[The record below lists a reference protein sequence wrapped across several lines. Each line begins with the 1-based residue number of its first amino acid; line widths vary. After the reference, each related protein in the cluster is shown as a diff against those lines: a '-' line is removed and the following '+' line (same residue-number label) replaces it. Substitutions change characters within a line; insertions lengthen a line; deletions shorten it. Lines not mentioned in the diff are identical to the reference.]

1 MFGQLRKGKANVETA
16 KGVKL
21 KDREVIG
28 EDAVTIT
35 QKKAINFFT
44 SIQAHDGHWPSDNA
58 GPLYFMPPLNE
69 DGGWGFHIDSHS
81 TMFGSAI
88 SYIALRLLGEGPD
101 DGEDNAVARGR
112 QWILDHG
119 GATSIPSWGKFWL
132 SVLGVYKWDGCNPTP
147 PELWLLPDSLPMHP
161 ELFDDVLI
169 EREHVEC
176 TSSVIQAFTLFKEQ
190 YPDHRT
196 KEIEDSISRGI
207 QYIERAQ
214 NPDGSWYGFWGICF
228 TYGTWFAV
236 EALLRCNK
244 NYHNSQAVRKA
255 CEFILSKQLPNGGW
269 GESYLSSSK
278 EVYTNLKGN
287 KSNLVQTSWALL
299 TLIRAGQWEVDP
311 DPVDRGMRLVINSQ
325 LENGDFPP
333 QETTGVFM
341 KNCITEFSSYRCTF
355 PIWVLSEY
363 RRAQAQRSAI
373 Q

>member
-1 MFGQLRKGKANVETA
+1 MFYV
-16 KGVKL
+16 
-21 KDREVIG
+21 
-28 EDAVTIT
+28 
-35 QKKAINFFT
+35 
-44 SIQAHDGHWPSDNA
+44 H
-58 GPLYFMPPLNE
+58 
-69 DGGWGFHIDSHS
+69 
-81 TMFGSAI
+81 
-88 SYIALRLLGEGPD
+88 
-101 DGEDNAVARGR
+101 
-112 QWILDHG
+112 
-119 GATSIPSWGKFWL
+119 KF
-132 SVLGVYKWDGCNPTP
+132 NPT
-147 PELWLLPDSLPMHP
+147 

-333 QETTGVFM
+333 QV
-341 KNCITEFSSYRCTF
+341 IARFSSKNKS
-355 PIWVLSEY
+355 VLIFNNITSD
-363 RRAQAQRSAI
+363 S
-373 Q
+373 